1 MVSRHS
7 IGAAVTLAF
16 FGIAAGNAFAR
27 PETLQSVITPFSGE
41 ATSPEGPIVLK
52 NDSFVDGGG
61 QAYLQMGFVAGE
73 KAGVWV
79 KVPEAVPYFK
89 VEHFRVLY
97 GSSQERALTSNQIF
111 FQMAV
116 ESQPGPAIP
125 WQIEN
130 AAQITPGPY
139 WNDIPAQG
147 EPGTLRCARGG
158 EFVGASLEFVHNG
171 APSVYRDLDGLADMR
186 MNVLFAVPGGWNYS
200 AAYGLR
206 GDWILRVVGREAS
219 AAECGAEE

>member
-1 MVSRHS
+1 MNRSVVGIVTVVAALS
-7 IGAAVTLAF
+7 IGAHSSYSRTESL
-16 FGIAAGNAFAR
+16 
-27 PETLQSVITPFSGE
+27 ETVVTPFAHE
-41 ATSPEGPIVLK
+41 AMPEGTHVLK

-61 QAYLQMGFVAGE
+61 QAFLQLGFVAGE

-79 KVPEAVPYFK
+79 KVPQDIPYFK
-89 VEHFRVLY
+89 IEYFRVLY
-97 GSSQERALTSNQIF
+97 GSSQEKTLASSQIF

-116 ESQPGPAIP
+116 APQPGPAIP

-147 EPGTLRCARGG
+147 EPGNLSCARGG
-158 EFVGASLEFVHNG
+158 QFVGASLEFTHTG
-171 APSVYRDLDGLADMR
+171 APSVFRDLDGLSDAR
-186 MNVLFAVPGGWNYS
+186 MNVIFANPGGWNYS

-206 GDWILRVVGREAS
+206 GDWILRVVGREAT
-219 AAECGAEE
+219 AAECGAE